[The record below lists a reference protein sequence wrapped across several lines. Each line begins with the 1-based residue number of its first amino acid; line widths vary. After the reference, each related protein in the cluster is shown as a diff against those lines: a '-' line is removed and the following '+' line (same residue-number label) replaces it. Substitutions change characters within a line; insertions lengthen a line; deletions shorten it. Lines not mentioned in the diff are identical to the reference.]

1 MTAFHC
7 LPKVMRIKS
16 RIRTGK
22 AIAACFHIDVEIVG
36 DNILSAVLVVF
47 GPALDVANTATSR
60 GSLRQV
66 YRVSET
72 NESSAALTVNQ
83 TASLCEEMRKSL
95 RTCGL
100 LGFSR
105 CLTVSLSRS
114 RWRGPSPPYRA
125 NNQMVGLGILG
136 GRTVRDSVGSQN
148 PMGSYGTATELLG
161 NSSGTGTSTQGSAR
175 MIRVVGMSEMFARTI
190 ELSVGRVG
198 TS

>member
-1 MTAFHC
+1 M
-7 LPKVMRIKS
+7 
-16 RIRTGK
+16 
-22 AIAACFHIDVEIVG
+22 
-36 DNILSAVLVVF
+36 VF

-125 NNQMVGLGILG
+125 NNQMVGLGIMG
-136 GRTVRDSVGSQN
+136 GQIVRDSVG
-148 PMGSYGTATELLG
+148 
-161 NSSGTGTSTQGSAR
+161 
-175 MIRVVGMSEMFARTI
+175 
-190 ELSVGRVG
+190 
-198 TS
+198 